1 MSLVGT
7 RPILQDELRQYEL
20 HHRAR
25 IAIKP
30 GITGMW
36 QVSGRSDITDLSA
49 RIIIEQ
55 HLNNGDLLQHS
66 WWSAWRYVLLGNNK
80 NQERSV
86 KEKNFMVY
94 WERLNVMFGYTWGRH
109 YEIS

>member
-20 HHRAR
+20 HHSVWFFFDDRDIATAITAR
-25 IAIKP
+25 HIP
-30 GITGMW
+30 
-36 QVSGRSDITDLSA
+36 
-49 RIIIEQ
+49 IIR
-55 HLNNGDLLQHS
+55 HLLQHS

-94 WERLNVMFGYTWGRH
+94 WERLNGMFGYTWNQTL
-109 YEIS
+109 

>member
-1 MSLVGT
+1 MVCTKLTCSVIYKKCPVAKWEDSVCFFFDDRDIAT
-7 RPILQDELRQYEL
+7 AITARHIPIIR
-20 HHRAR
+20 HF
-25 IAIKP
+25 
-30 GITGMW
+30 
-36 QVSGRSDITDLSA
+36 
-49 RIIIEQ
+49 
-55 HLNNGDLLQHS
+55 LQHS

-94 WERLNVMFGYTWGRH
+94 WERLNGMFGYTWGRH

>member
-1 MSLVGT
+1 M
-7 RPILQDELRQYEL
+7 
-20 HHRAR
+20 
-25 IAIKP
+25 
-30 GITGMW
+30 
-36 QVSGRSDITDLSA
+36 
-49 RIIIEQ
+49 
-55 HLNNGDLLQHS
+55 
-66 WWSAWRYVLLGNNK
+66 LLGNNK

>member
-1 MSLVGT
+1 MKT
-7 RPILQDELRQYEL
+7 
-20 HHRAR
+20 
-25 IAIKP
+25 
-30 GITGMW
+30 
-36 QVSGRSDITDLSA
+36 
-49 RIIIEQ
+49 
-55 HLNNGDLLQHS
+55 LNNSEKQILKKKLKIAEEKIILGVGQFIPTAITAWYIPIIRHLLQHS